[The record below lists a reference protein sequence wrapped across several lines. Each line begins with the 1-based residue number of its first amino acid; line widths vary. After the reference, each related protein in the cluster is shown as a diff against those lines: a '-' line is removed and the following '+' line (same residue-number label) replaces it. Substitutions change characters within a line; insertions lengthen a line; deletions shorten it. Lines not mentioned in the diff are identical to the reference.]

1 MHPNPK
7 RIVPVIFLAL
17 LATAAWYYFGGGSA
31 KAEVGDLEASGTIE
45 ALQVMVAP
53 EVSGQIAELLVQ
65 EGDAVQAGQVVA
77 RLNDSLLQAQLEQA
91 RAALALAQ
99 ANYTLTAAGPA
110 AETRQAAITAAEL
123 ELTGAEQA
131 LQNLHDTAGLMRA
144 QAGQNIAA
152 IDKELKTARDRLAT
166 IAGSA
171 EPEDIERAEAQV
183 VIAADNL
190 KKVHE
195 DSDKLMKYSDKNV
208 KRAMMDIKVSDAQAA
223 YDAATTRLS
232 NLLGHANQW
241 ELALAEANVSLLE
254 ARLAD
259 AQRLYERVADG
270 PDPDAL
276 ALAEARR
283 TAVEARLAAAKIGP
297 TPEQLAVAQAQVDAA
312 QKALDTLQ
320 VQLGKLTLKAPVDG
334 VVLLRTGEPGE
345 MAAAGS
351 ALLTLA
357 NLADLTLTIYVPE
370 ERYGQ
375 INLGQEAQV
384 RVDSF
389 PGQIFEGMVVLIAD
403 QAEFTP
409 RNVQTAEGRR
419 STVYAIQLA
428 VANKDGKLKPGMPAD
443 VEFED

>member
-7 RIVPVIFLAL
+7 RIAPLIFLAL
-17 LATAAWYYFGGGSA
+17 LATAAWFYLGGGSA

-53 EVSGQIAELLVQ
+53 EVSGQIAEVLVQ
-65 EGDAVQAGQVVA
+65 EGEAVQAGQVVA

-99 ANYTLTAAGPA
+99 ANYELVAAGPV
-110 AETRQAAITAAEL
+110 AETQQAAITAAEL

-131 LQNLHDTAGLMRA
+131 LQNLHDTAGLARA

-152 IDKELKTARDRLAT
+152 IDKELKTARDRLAS
-166 IAGSA
+166 IMGAA
-171 EPEDIERAEAQV
+171 EPEDIKRAESQV
-183 VIAADNL
+183 VIAADYL

-208 KRAMMDIKVSDAQAA
+208 KRAMMDIKVADAQAA

-241 ELALAEANVSLLE
+241 EEALAEANVSLLE

-259 AQRLYERVADG
+259 AQRLYGKVAEG

-276 ALAEARR
+276 ALAEVRLDA
-283 TAVEARLAAAKIGP
+283 AEARLAAAKVGP
-297 TPEQLAVAQAQVDAA
+297 TAEQLAVAQAQVDAA
-312 QKALDTLQ
+312 QKALDTLL
-320 VQLGKLTLKAPVDG
+320 VQLSKLTLKAPVEG
-334 VVLLRTGEPGE
+334 VVLLRAGEPGE
-345 MAAAGS
+345 MAVTGS

-357 NLADLTLTIYVPE
+357 DLADLTLTIYVPE

-375 INLGQEAQV
+375 ISLGQNAQV

-389 PGQIFEGMVVLIAD
+389 PGQVFDGVVVQIAD

-419 STVYAIQLA
+419 STVYAIQLD
-428 VANKDGKLKPGMPAD
+428 VANPEGKLKPGMPAD

>member
-7 RIVPVIFLAL
+7 RIAPLIFLAL
-17 LATAAWYYFGGGSA
+17 LATAAWFYFGGGSA
-31 KAEVGDLEASGTIE
+31 KAEVGDLAASGTIE

-53 EVSGQIAELLVQ
+53 EVSGQIAEVLVQ
-65 EGDAVQAGQVVA
+65 EGEAVQAGQVVA

-91 RAALALAQ
+91 QAALALAQ
-99 ANYTLTAAGPA
+99 ANYDLVAAGLV
-110 AETRQAAITAAEL
+110 AETQQAAITAAEL
-123 ELTGAEQA
+123 ELTSAQQA
-131 LQNLHDTAGLMRA
+131 LQNLYDTAGLARA
-144 QAGQNIAA
+144 QAVQNIAA
-152 IDKELKTARDRLAT
+152 IDKDLKTARDRLST
-166 IAGSA
+166 IVGSA

-183 VIAADNL
+183 VIAADYL

-208 KRAMMDIKVSDAQAA
+208 KRAMMDIKVADAQAA
-223 YDAATTRLS
+223 YDATVTRLS

-241 ELALAEANVSLLE
+241 EEALAEANVSLLE
-254 ARLAD
+254 AQLLE
-259 AQRLYERVADG
+259 AQRLYGKVAEG
-270 PDPDAL
+270 PDADAL

-283 TAVEARLAAAKIGP
+283 TAAEARLEAAKIGP
-297 TPEQLAVAQAQVDAA
+297 TAEMLAVAQAQVDSA
-312 QKALDTLQ
+312 QKALDTLL

-334 VVLLRTGEPGE
+334 VVLLRAGEPGE
-345 MAAAGS
+345 MAVTGS

-357 NLADLTLTIYVPE
+357 DLADLTLTIYVPE

-375 INLGQEAQV
+375 IRLGQSAQV

-389 PGQIFEGMVVLIAD
+389 AGQVFDGAVVQIAD

-409 RNVQTAEGRR
+409 RNVQTVEGRR

-428 VANKDGKLKPGMPAD
+428 VANPKSKLKPGMPAD